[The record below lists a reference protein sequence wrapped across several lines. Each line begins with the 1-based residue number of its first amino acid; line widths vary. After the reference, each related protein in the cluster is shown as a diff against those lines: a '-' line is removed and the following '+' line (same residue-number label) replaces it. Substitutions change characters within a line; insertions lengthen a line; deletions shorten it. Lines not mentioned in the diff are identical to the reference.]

1 MSGFDIVARPRV
13 IRLALLTMMVVGL
26 VPAYATTL
34 SGQVI
39 QSAYDPRD
47 DQYRILGL
55 VRAQAEYERAAAEH
69 ERGAQLFERGL
80 ISEKELADLRQSF
93 ERARVNYL
101 QQSLAVIFASP
112 HVTIDRAVKSRAP
125 DGKSYVRLTLRNTT
139 GGGMESDKLSEL
151 IEEDL
156 LERLKPEEISN
167 VYVSLKVEPGISGA
181 IISSPY
187 EHHIATMRVGEPVTL
202 RFRLLR
208 DVEEVVVSVNYA
220 DKIEEKTVFLEK
232 DASANIVTVQSVQ
245 FSQEADLGGQATYD
259 LQLERFTGDE
269 NVFRLVAVGLPRDI
283 LYEFRDPDTGA
294 RLNQIRFP
302 EGQSQKDLQLVA
314 MLPQRSAESFGIDE
328 PIRFW
333 VLAMDESSHADLRD
347 SLAAGDTSAIEAV
360 PTGKASLELVPR
372 GVGRVELRALNLYHE
387 IRPADAVTMDMTVR
401 NTGSRRLDNL
411 RFRLEAP
418 LGWEALVE
426 PEFISELAV
435 DAESRVTLTL
445 TPPVDVMVG
454 DYEARLRTVSA
465 AADRLVETEDKTIR
479 VHVAAA
485 ANWLGTGLLLLA
497 LLGLVVGVVVFGMRL
512 ARR

>member
-1 MSGFDIVARPRV
+1 MVGYLSSARH
-13 IRLALLTMMVVGL
+13 RLIGWSLITIMTVGL
-26 VPAYATTL
+26 LPAYASPL
-34 SGQVI
+34 AGQVI

-47 DQYRILGL
+47 DQYRLLGL

-69 ERGAQLFERGL
+69 QRALELFERGL
-80 ISEKELADLRQSF
+80 ISEQELADVRQTF

-139 GGGMESDKLSEL
+139 GGSIESAKLSEL

-156 LERLKPEEISN
+156 LESLKPDEISN
-167 VYVSLKVEPGISGA
+167 VYVSLKAEPGISGA

-187 EHHIATMRVGEPVTL
+187 EHHIATMRVGEPVTVS
-202 RFRLLR
+202 FRLLT
-208 DVEEVVVSVNYA
+208 DADEVVVSVNYA
-220 DKIEEKTVFLEK
+220 DKVEEKTVFLEK

-259 LQLERFTGDE
+259 LQLERFTGDD

-283 LYEFRDPDTGA
+283 LYEFRDPATGA

-302 EGQSQKDLQLVA
+302 EGQSQKDLQLTA
-314 MLPQRSAESFGIDE
+314 LLPQRAAESFEIDE

-333 VLAMDESSHADLRD
+333 VLAMDDASHADLRD
-347 SLAAGDTSAIEAV
+347 ALAAGDTSAVETL
-360 PTGKASLELVPR
+360 PTGKTSLELVPR
-372 GVGRVELRALNLYHE
+372 GVGRVELRAPNLYHE
-387 IRPADAVTMDMTVR
+387 IRPGDAVTMEMTVR

-411 RFRLEAP
+411 HFRLEAP
-418 LGWEALVE
+418 LGWEARVE
-426 PEFISELAV
+426 PELVTDLGV
-435 DAESRVTLTL
+435 DAERRVTLTL
-445 TPPVDVMVG
+445 APPPDVMVG

-465 AADRLVETEDKTIR
+465 AADRQVETEDKTIR

-497 LLGLVVGVVVFGMRL
+497 LLALVVGVVAFGMRL

>member
-1 MSGFDIVARPRV
+1 MYGFDFPARHRVARWAT
-13 IRLALLTMMVVGL
+13 IAMIVVGL
-26 VPAYATTL
+26 IPAFAATL

-55 VRAQAEYERAAAEH
+55 VRAQAEYERASADY
-69 ERGAQLFERGL
+69 ERGQQLFDQGL
-80 ISEKELADLRQSF
+80 LSEQGLADLRQSF
-93 ERARVNYL
+93 ERSRVNYL

-139 GGGMESDKLSEL
+139 GGGLESGKLSEL
-151 IEEDL
+151 IDEDL
-156 LERLKPEEISN
+156 LESLKPDEISN
-167 VYVSLKVEPGISGA
+167 VYVSLKAEPGISGA

-187 EHHIATMRVGEPVTL
+187 EHHIPTMRVGEPVSL

-220 DKIEEKTVFLEK
+220 DKVEEKTVFLEK

-283 LYEFRDPDTGA
+283 LYEFRDPATGA

-333 VLAMDESSHADLRD
+333 VLAMDEASHADLREA
-347 SLAAGDTSAIEAV
+347 LAAGDTSAIEAL

-387 IRPADAVTMDMTVR
+387 IRPGDAVTMDMTVR
-401 NTGSRRLDNL
+401 NNGSRRLDNL

-418 LGWEALVE
+418 VGWDAVVE
-426 PEFISELAV
+426 PEFITELAV
-435 DAESRVTLTL
+435 DAERRVTLTL
-445 TPPVDVMVG
+445 TPPADVMVG
-454 DYEARLRTVSA
+454 DYEARLRTSSA
-465 AADRLVETEDKTIR
+465 AAGRLVETEDKTIR

-485 ANWLGTGLLLLA
+485 ANWLVTGLLLLA
-497 LLGLVVGVVVFGMRL
+497 LLGLVVGVVIFGMRL

>member
-1 MSGFDIVARPRV
+1 MYGFATVARHRI
-13 IRLALLTMMVVGL
+13 IRWITMAMVVAGL
-26 VPAYATTL
+26 VPVRATTL
-34 SGQVI
+34 AGQVI

-55 VRAQAEYERAAAEH
+55 VRAQAEFERAAADH
-69 ERGAQLFERGL
+69 ERGMQLFERGL
-80 ISEKELADLRQSF
+80 ISEQELADLRQSF

-139 GGGMESDKLSEL
+139 GGGMESDKLAEL
-151 IEEDL
+151 IDEDL
-156 LERLKPEEISN
+156 LGSLKPEEISN
-167 VYVSLKVEPGISGA
+167 VYVSLKAEPGISGA

-187 EHHIATMRVGEPVTL
+187 EHHIGTMRVGEPVSL
-202 RFRLLR
+202 RFRLLQ

-220 DKIEEKTVFLEK
+220 DKVEEKTIFLEK
-232 DASANIVTVQSVQ
+232 DASANIVSVQSVQ

-302 EGQSQKDLQLVA
+302 EGQSQKELQLTA
-314 MLPQRSAESFGIDE
+314 LLPQRSAESFGIDE

-333 VLAMDESSHADLRD
+333 VLAMDEASHAELRE
-347 SLAAGDTSAIEAV
+347 SLAAGDTAAVEAV
-360 PTGKASLELVPR
+360 PTGKVSLELVPH

-387 IRPADAVTMDMTVR
+387 IRPDDVVTMDMTVR
-401 NTGSRRLDNL
+401 NNGSRRLDNL

-418 LGWEALVE
+418 LGWDAVVE
-426 PEFISELAV
+426 PEFINELGV
-435 DAESRVTLTL
+435 DAERRVTLTL
-445 TPPVDVMVG
+445 RPPADVMVG
-454 DYEARLRTVSA
+454 DYETRLRTTSA

-497 LLGLVVGVVVFGMRL
+497 LAGLVAGVVFFGMRL